1 MILISES
8 RPRVIKSGV
17 HLGNAGL
24 NKGGFLG
31 HRNRQGVE
39 MRQKSGKLKEPADQG
54 QRHPEGHNA
63 QLIAIKS
70 TDDALNK
77 LTVSKKIKAQIP
89 PVYQS

>member
-1 MILISES
+1 
-8 RPRVIKSGV
+8 
-17 HLGNAGL
+17 
-24 NKGGFLG
+24 
-31 HRNRQGVE
+31 